1 MDPRIIVTIG
11 LLSILVILF
20 IVLFV
25 RRKKRPSGPFP
36 EAWRKILLDKVDF
49 YRRLSPEERE
59 RFEREVLFFFQEI
72 DITGVDVELTDSD
85 RLLVAASGII
95 PLFGFPGWH
104 YRNLNEVLLYKDR
117 FNLDYQ
123 TQGTDRN
130 INGMV
135 GTGSMQ
141 RMMILSQRALH
152 KGFRHADSRNVGIHE
167 FVHLLDK
174 FDGETDGL
182 PAQLLERQYTIPWL
196 EHVRQEMEAI
206 RERKSS
212 IRPYGATN
220 QAEFFSVVSEYFFER
235 PAQLRKKHPELF
247 ELLEEIFNQEPLDG
261 PRR

>member
-1 MDPRIIVTIG
+1 

-141 RMMILSQRALH
+141 RMMILVAAGTCTRAFGMPTVGMWASTSLCIYWINLTE
-152 KGFRHADSRNVGIHE
+152 KRMGCLPSCWSASTPYPGWNTFARKWRLSASASRA
-167 FVHLLDK
+167 F
-174 FDGETDGL
+174 GL
-182 PAQLLERQYTIPWL
+182 TAPP
-196 EHVRQEMEAI
+196 
-206 RERKSS
+206 
-212 IRPYGATN
+212 IRPN
-220 QAEFFSVVSEYFFER
+220 FSV
-235 PAQLRKKHPELF
+235 
-247 ELLEEIFNQEPLDG
+247 
-261 PRR
+261 